1 MAKEKKSEEKE
12 EKWVRLKTFPS
23 RLYAE
28 MVQEVL
34 DQKGIPSVIKGE
46 DVGILGTGSYGTS
59 SPGRVTLWVL
69 EKDLDACRDIS
80 TDMLDH
86 I

>member
-1 MAKEKKSEEKE
+1 MSSKKNKIPEDQ
-12 EKWVRLKTFPS
+12 WIPLKSFPS

-28 MVQEVL
+28 MVKEVL
-34 DQKGIPSVIKGE
+34 DGKDIPSIIKGE

-59 SPGRVTLWVL
+59 SPGRIVLWVL
-69 EKDLDACRDIS
+69 ERDFDRCQEIS

>member
-1 MAKEKKSEEKE
+1 MTSPKEKPSE
-12 EKWVRLKTFPS
+12 EKWVRLKSFPS

-28 MVQEVL
+28 MVKEVL
-34 DQKGIPSVIKGE
+34 DHLEIPSIIKGE

-59 SPGRVTLWVL
+59 SPGKVTLWVL
-69 EKDLDACRDIS
+69 EKDLDRCREIS

>member
-1 MAKEKKSEEKE
+1 MEQETEHE

-28 MVQEVL
+28 MIQEVL

-69 EKDLDACRDIS
+69 EKDLEKCREIS